1 MNSKKKI
8 TTYQLCMCA
17 LFVALISIGGMY
29 FKIVIPNVVTWS
41 FQYEVTLLAG
51 LLLGGNLGALSVIIY
66 IILGLIGVPVFAE
79 GGGFYYVFKPT
90 FGYLIGFII
99 STYVTGKIANTKF
112 KPSMKRLL
120 AANFT
125 GMAITYL
132 IGVPFY
138 IAAVKLWVENSTF
151 NLNAILKA
159 LVIMPLPK
167 DIICCVLAALI
178 CIRLLPLLPGRSEMI
193 DKQRTKKSTS

>member
-1 MNSKKKI
+1 MKSNKKL

-17 LFVALISIGGMY
+17 LFVALISIGGIY

-51 LLLGGNLGALSVIIY
+51 LLLGGETGALSVIIY

-79 GGGFYYVFKPT
+79 GGGIYYVLKPT

-99 STYVTGKIANTKF
+99 STFVTGKIANAKYR
-112 KPSMKRLL
+112 PSFKRLL
-120 AANFT
+120 VANFS

-132 IGVPFY
+132 IGVPYY
-138 IAAVKLWVENSTF
+138 IAAVKLWVEGSTF
-151 NLNAILKA
+151 DLEKILKA
-159 LVIMPLPK
+159 LVMLPLPK
-167 DIICCVLAALI
+167 DMVCCVLAAI
-178 CIRLLPLLPGRSEMI
+178 IGIKLLPILPGRADLI
-193 DKQRTKKSTS
+193 NKKDRKE